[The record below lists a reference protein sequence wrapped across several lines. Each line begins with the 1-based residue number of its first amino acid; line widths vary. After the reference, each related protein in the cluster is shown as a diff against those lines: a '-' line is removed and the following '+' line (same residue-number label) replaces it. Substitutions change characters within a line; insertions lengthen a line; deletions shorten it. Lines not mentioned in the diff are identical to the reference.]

1 MDNISITK
9 QYNELDE
16 YSQIKDYINKVLD
29 NFNDLDKL
37 DSNDIYEITYAKR
50 ICESKLAQGIENDG
64 TREAFEDTLA
74 RISLITDLLSDN
86 IIKKAMS
93 NTLNKDKL
101 TKVNSSRHAKS
112 NKMPDLPDKSN
123 PKFAN
128 PIHEYT
134 KRIASKLVMQA
145 ILFICMLNANDV
157 SRIVMD
163 AMSKVFNGTE
173 QVTSNPT
180 DAFIQV
186 TGMINTVMHLLIIL
200 MFFVLCISMILD
212 IMYITFP
219 WFRCMV
225 DDRKSNEIDNNSGF
239 VSEYAID
246 AVKSAD
252 TVVGYH
258 KFSNNDINKKNIYD
272 VVNDSVKHHM
282 IANVEV
288 GTFLSGGID
297 STIVTALA
305 ANINPKI
312 KSFSI
317 GFDVEGYNE
326 LTIAKKTAEYL
337 GIENI
342 SVNVSEQDYIKAL
355 PSVAYYMD
363 NPLADP
369 SCVGI
374 YLLSKEAR
382 KHVKVVLSG
391 EGSDE
396 LFGGYN
402 IYKEYYSLK
411 PFSYLP
417 EVIKCEVNKIAKS
430 LPDIKGKNYLL
441 RGTTKLKDRYIGNAK
456 IFSNEEVKNIM
467 YNYDKN
473 NTYSNI
479 LSNLYE
485 ECDKNNYDNVT
496 TMQYIDMNTWLEGDI
511 LLKADKMSMAH
522 SLELRVP
529 FLDKEVLK
537 CAEGLTLS
545 QKISKNNTK
554 VLLREAFKDIVPPYM
569 KEKKKLGFPTP
580 IRVWLK
586 SDLGRYVREIINNAE
601 VDKLINK
608 KYIINL
614 LDEHIRGK
622 KDNSRKIW
630 TVFMFCLWY
639 QIYIEG
645 KSVSELE
652 AYNDSN
658 KNHSKCKLA

>member
-1 MDNISITK
+1 MCGHISIYYKNKKADELLIRQLTEKIRHRGPDDTGYFIKDNIAFGFNRLSIIDLEGGNQPFEKEKRTIIFNGEI
-9 QYNELDE
+9 YNHNELREGLIGNNEFATNSDTE
-16 YSQIKDYINKVLD
+16 VLLTSYINYGEKCV
-29 NFNDLDKL
+29 DKL
-37 DSNDIYEITYAKR
+37 RGMFAFIIYDEVKNIVFGARDHFGIKPLYYVNNDDFI
-50 ICESKLAQGIENDG
+50 
-64 TREAFEDTLA
+64 AFSSEYKSLVTLFG
-74 RISLITDLLSDN
+74 
-86 IIKKAMS
+86 
-93 NTLNKDKL
+93 
-101 TKVNSSRHAKS
+101 KVNVDQSALQNYLS
-112 NKMPDLPDKSN
+112 
-123 PKFAN
+123 FQ
-128 PIHEYT
+128 YT
-134 KRIASKLVMQA
+134 PNYNTIINEIKEVP
-145 ILFICMLNANDV
+145 
-157 SRIVMD
+157 
-163 AMSKVFNGTE
+163 NGTYF
-173 QVTSNPT
+173 TIKN
-180 DAFIQV
+180 
-186 TGMINTVMHLLIIL
+186 G
-200 MFFVLCISMILD
+200 D
-212 IMYITFP
+212 IEF
-219 WFRCMV
+219 
-225 DDRKSNEIDNNSGF
+225 K
-239 VSEYAID
+239 
-246 AVKSAD
+246 K
-252 TVVGYH
+252 YH
-258 KFSNNDINKKNIYD
+258 NFKFSNKDITAKNIYD

-586 SDLGRYVREIINNAE
+586 SDLGRYVREIITNAE